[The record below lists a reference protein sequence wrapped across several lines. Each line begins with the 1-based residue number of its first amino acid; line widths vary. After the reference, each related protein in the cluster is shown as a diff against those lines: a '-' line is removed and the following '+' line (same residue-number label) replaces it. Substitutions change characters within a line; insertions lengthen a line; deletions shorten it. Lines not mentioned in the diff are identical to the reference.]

1 MNYILMVLVFIII
14 FLIAYL
20 FLLFKALSEA
30 ADQMDE
36 IEKNPE
42 RNRQLKGIPTIP
54 RLEKLFFKI
63 NTIYTARQ
71 KERIVYQLNETK
83 IRQEIENISHD
94 LRTPLT
100 SILGYL
106 DLVQD
111 SASLKEQEE
120 YLGIIRNRAR
130 LLQGFIENFYE
141 ISRLEAN
148 DYPLEP
154 EVIKVKGMLTDTIVA
169 YYHEFEKKHMEVSV
183 ELGEMDT
190 YIIADRI
197 QFGRVLNN
205 LIQNALKYGDE
216 KFILKQFIRENQCV
230 IKFINDKNKLTENE
244 LRNIFERFYT
254 GDQSRSN
261 HSTGLGLTITKLLVE
276 KMKGSIEA
284 RFEGEYFVVELS
296 WFIK

>member
-1 MNYILMVLVFIII
+1 LNYILMVLVFIII

-30 ADQMDE
+30 ANQMDE
-36 IEKNPE
+36 IEKSPE
-42 RNRQLKGIPTIP
+42 RNRQLKGIPAIP

-154 EVIKVKGMLTDTIVA
+154 EVIKVKVMLTDTIVA

-216 KFILKQFIRENQCV
+216 KFMLKQFIRENQCV

>member
-1 MNYILMVLVFIII
+1 MNYIILILVFI
-14 FLIAYL
+14 LIVLFAYL
-20 FLLFKALSEA
+20 FFVIKALAEA
-30 ADQMDE
+30 VNQMDE

-54 RLEKLFFKI
+54 SLEKLFFQI

-71 KERIVYQLNETK
+71 KERIAYQLNETK

-111 SASLKEQEE
+111 SASPKEQEE

-183 ELGEMDT
+183 ELGEKDT
-190 YIIADRI
+190 FIIADRI

-216 KFILKQFIRENQCV
+216 KFILKQYIRENQCV
-230 IKFINDKNKLTENE
+230 IKFINDKKELTENE
-244 LRNIFERFYT
+244 LKNIFERFYT

-261 HSTGLGLTITKLLVE
+261 QSTGLGLTITKLLVE

-284 RFEGEYFVVELS
+284 RFEGEYFVVEICWTLQ
-296 WFIK
+296 

>member
-1 MNYILMVLVFIII
+1 MNYLIIVLVFIII
-14 FLIAYL
+14 VLVAYL
-20 FLLFKALSEA
+20 FLLFKALSDA

-54 RLEKLFFKI
+54 RLEKLFVRI

-71 KERIVYQLNETK
+71 KERITYQINETK

-111 SASLKEQEE
+111 STSIKEQEE

-130 LLQGFIENFYE
+130 MLQGFIENFYE

-154 EVIKVKGMLTDTIVA
+154 EVIKVKGMLTDTVIA
-169 YYHEFEKKHMEVSV
+169 YYHEFEKKHMEVSI
-183 ELGEMDT
+183 ELSERET
-190 YIIADRI
+190 SIIADRI

-205 LIQNALKYGDE
+205 LIQNALKYADD
-216 KFILKQFIRENQCV
+216 KFILKQFVRENRCV

-244 LRNIFERFYT
+244 LRYIFERFYT

-261 HSTGLGLTITKLLVE
+261 QSTGLGLTITKILVE
-276 KMKGSIEA
+276 KMKGTIEA

-296 WFIK
+296 WLIK

>member
-30 ADQMDE
+30 ANQMDE
-36 IEKNPE
+36 IEKSPE
-42 RNRQLKGIPTIP
+42 RNRQLKGIPAIP

-154 EVIKVKGMLTDTIVA
+154 EVIKVKVMLTDTIVA

-216 KFILKQFIRENQCV
+216 KFMLKQFIRENQCV